1 MPVGAIQGSGYAPR
15 WRFLP
20 RQKKGV
26 LFMGVELE
34 VDMFKSATASARV
47 LGELPNYPRE
57 FIMKHEYTITKG
69 IEIVTHPATLAYH
82 EDHFGWDKV
91 LKLVIEGG
99 GQDRKNCG
107 LHIHFNKNF
116 FSDLPYTM
124 NKCFLK
130 LLYISKAYE
139 EPLYEFSRRSTYGY
153 LRHPNYSLKWVKD
166 TKVKDARNSTSYI
179 GRGYPF
185 ALHSHYPTTIEV
197 RLFNSTVKLQEL
209 FGAFELTTYI
219 ATTAKT
225 MRIADLHR
233 MSWAKFIGEI
243 DPDKY
248 PFLVKEL
255 VARKVG

>member
-1 MPVGAIQGSGYAPR
+1 MPVVSLIGALGSPT

-20 RQKKGV
+20 KRQNGA
-26 LFMGVELE
+26 LYLGVELE
-34 VDMFKSATASARV
+34 VDDFPAPDGTSLL
-47 LGELPNYPRE
+47 LGKLPNYKKE
-57 FIMKHEYTITKG
+57 FIMKYDGTLTRG
-69 IEIVTHPATLAYH
+69 IEIVSHPATLDYH
-82 EDHFGWDKV
+82 EQRFGWDKV
-91 LKLVIEGG
+91 LAIVVENKGK
-99 GQDRKNCG
+99 DRKNCG